1 MTGREYHQHHFLVLL
16 TAPERLQSI
25 DDNVENVERSP
36 GQEEDD
42 TDRDQNGVD
51 LLPPD
56 HLPGSPVRGEA
67 LAGLSSQTMTN
78 SVEKFLRKQLED
90 SQRSIYY

>member
-36 GQEEDD
+36 GEEEDD
-42 TDRDQNGVD
+42 ADRDQDCVN
-51 LLPPD
+51 LLPPH
-56 HLPGSPVRGEA
+56 HLP
-67 LAGLSSQTMTN
+67 
-78 SVEKFLRKQLED
+78 
-90 SQRSIYY
+90 